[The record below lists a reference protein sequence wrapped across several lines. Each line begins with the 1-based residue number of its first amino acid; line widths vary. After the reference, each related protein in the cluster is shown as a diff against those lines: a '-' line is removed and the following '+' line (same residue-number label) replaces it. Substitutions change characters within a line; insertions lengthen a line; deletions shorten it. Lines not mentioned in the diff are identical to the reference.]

1 LLQRLLFSVLVLQ
14 KHRIAI
20 TVAADITEVDIM
32 VAVIII
38 SAQATDGLHL

>member
-14 KHRIAI
+14 KHSIAV
-20 TVAADITEVDIM
+20 TAAGIM
-32 VAVIII
+32 AAGIII

>member
-14 KHRIAI
+14 KHSIAI
-20 TVAADITEVDIM
+20 TEVAGITE
-32 VAVIII
+32 AVIII